1 MKVKISTMTPQQ
13 KREIQQWE
21 EKVKKESLKQAEEYT
36 LNLVKNNF
44 FPKVKQNVLNIIMC
58 YFSENEGWGE
68 KRLKRLFDGLSL
80 MMDEYIKFYNFD
92 NDDDALFVCKY
103 KLKEKGLKTAEM
115 RQPFNFEV
123 NMK

>member
-1 MKVKISTMTPQQ
+1 MTPQQ